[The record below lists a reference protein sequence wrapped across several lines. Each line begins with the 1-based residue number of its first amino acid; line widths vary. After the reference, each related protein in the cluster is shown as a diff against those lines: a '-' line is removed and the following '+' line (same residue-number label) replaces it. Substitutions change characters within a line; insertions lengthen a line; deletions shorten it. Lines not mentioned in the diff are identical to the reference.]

1 MRGSLPAV
9 HEFYQ
14 IKKEFMME
22 RKEREIVM
30 AKRIQKIAESY
41 NRGSRDLPTLV
52 VGVRVQNQ
60 TTTRTTKWDKTDM
73 VTKLI
78 SDRKYEVMMD
88 GSRRITTRNRRH
100 LRRIPGKKV
109 ELEENEEEEEQ
120 VIVPR
125 GETLVPTS
133 VPEPSVLVPE
143 PSVLVP
149 EPSVIVQGPVPVATP
164 APAEALVPVPGQD
177 VLEVPRRSARPR
189 SGLDRLVVTGNGK
202 IYARA
207 VKENLGKHRGKEDVS
222 GQSTGRTSRSTCGSS
237 PSWGQS

>member
-30 AKRIQKIAESY
+30 AKRIQKMAESY
-41 NRGSRDLPTLV
+41 KRGSRDLPTLA
-52 VGVRVQNQ
+52 VGDSVRVQNQ
-60 TTTRTTKWDKTDM
+60 TTTRTTKWDKTGM

-78 SDRKYEVMMD
+78 SDRKYDVMMD
-88 GSRRITTRNRRH
+88 GSRHITTRNRRH

-109 ELEENEEEEEQ
+109 ELEEDEEEEEQ

-164 APAEALVPVPGQD
+164 APAEVLIPVPGQD
-177 VLEVPRRSARPR
+177 VPEVPRRSVRPR
-189 SGLDRLVVTGNGK
+189 SVPTG
-202 IYARA
+202 
-207 VKENLGKHRGKEDVS
+207 
-222 GQSTGRTSRSTCGSS
+222 
-237 PSWGQS
+237 SW